1 MVLWKKMDQ
10 IITIVKLAHRNE
22 IGELVM
28 LTPLGKEIRK
38 RRIDVGISLRGMAE
52 KMRVSAAYVS
62 ALETGK
68 KKAAESMLMQ
78 IADALEDN
86 DGSFLEVLKDLNEI
100 SKPKIELS
108 LQGSSDRARE
118 AAVVFARRFSGMDD
132 EEFDELIAVIS
143 KD

>member
-10 IITIVKLAHRNE
+10 IITIAKLAHRNE

-86 DGSFLEVLKDLNEI
+86 DGSFLEVLKELNEI

-143 KD
+143 KG

>member
-1 MVLWKKMDQ
+1 MDQ
-10 IITIVKLAHRNE
+10 IITIAKLAHRNE

-86 DGSFLEVLKDLNEI
+86 DGSFLEVLKELNEI

-132 EEFDELIAVIS
+132 EEFDELIAMIS
-143 KD
+143 KG

>member
-1 MVLWKKMDQ
+1 MMDQ
-10 IITIVKLAHRNE
+10 IITIAKLAHRNE

-52 KMRVSAAYVS
+52 KMGVSAAYVS

-68 KKAAESMLMQ
+68 KKAAESMLIQ

-86 DGSFLEVLKDLNEI
+86 DGSFLE
-100 SKPKIELS
+100 
-108 LQGSSDRARE
+108 
-118 AAVVFARRFSGMDD
+118 
-132 EEFDELIAVIS
+132 
-143 KD
+143 

>member
-10 IITIVKLAHRNE
+10 IITIAKLAHRNE

>member
-1 MVLWKKMDQ
+1 MVLWNKMDQ
-10 IITIVKLAHRNE
+10 IITIAKLAHRNE

-86 DGSFLEVLKDLNEI
+86 DGSFLEVLKELNEI

-132 EEFDELIAVIS
+132 EEFDELIAMIS
-143 KD
+143 KG